1 MTVKI
6 LGNNNFCPDKSWN
19 CNKMMLSKN
28 DQIRPDETASTD
40 TINKHFVNM
49 TKDLKLRPTG
59 TETN

>member
-1 MTVKI
+1 
-6 LGNNNFCPDKSWN
+6 
-19 CNKMMLSKN
+19 MMLSKN

-40 TINKHFVNM
+40 SINKHFVNM